1 MNWPDKGQ
9 TLVLRNKL
17 MIKKLLLTMG
27 TLGLLVSCAKEEFV
41 ANKAIN
47 KSEINAVTAYENRL
61 CAQYSYNRPDLDVL
75 ILWDNSTSGFAISD
89 ASKTALK
96 NLIKVIASERYNF
109 NLMISPIVGDSQKWL
124 MTTADST
131 LSSSSVAGTVVYK
144 GADQLNNFIS
154 NFSIPTSSLGGSEQG
169 ALRATQILN
178 SYPNV
183 FRKNAY
189 THVMVISNGDDF
201 GCSIGKGYECPDGS
215 SEQANYISKLEKKL
229 LCLRGNYS
237 GYTSLGCGTSDI
249 AISNKLDA
257 KSFRFI
263 SVTAGRPGCSGHSGY
278 VYKTL
283 SQTMKSTFN
292 ESGEQ
297 IMTDSSTDNYNICDS
312 NFTMFSSLATDL
324 KSTID
329 YHKYE
334 YWPVAS
340 ANQEIDLESLIVK
353 GPFGILNE
361 VSSTSTLSGYSLYN
375 VNSAGDDLV
384 PTTKDT
390 RFYPSSGEPFYGKL
404 IKLHGS
410 AQTLAGG
417 CINVYF
423 TEKKTSYGYIYLTS
437 GKPSEST
444 ITVKYKYKSSSSW
457 ITIPKSAT
465 NGWTYIEVPSLA
477 DLTNTTNLAIVNRPS
492 NSAIPGHLIKLNGT
506 YQFDNNGQI
515 EFYVDYIP
523 ASASN

>member
-1 MNWPDKGQ
+1 
-9 TLVLRNKL
+9 

-27 TLGLLVSCAKEEFV
+27 TLGLLASCAKEEFV
-41 ANKAIN
+41 ANKAVN
-47 KSEINAVTAYENRL
+47 TSAINAVTAYESNL

-75 ILWDNSTSGFAISD
+75 ILWDNSTSGFAISE
-89 ASKTALK
+89 ASKAALK
-96 NLIKVIASERYNF
+96 NLIKVIASERYNY
-109 NLMISPIVGDSQKWL
+109 NLMISPLVGSSQNWL

-131 LSSSSVAGTVVYK
+131 LSSATVSNTVVYK
-144 GADQLNNFIS
+144 GIDQLNTFIS
-154 NFSIPTSSLGGSEQG
+154 NFSIPTSSLGGQEQG
-169 ALRATQILN
+169 ALKSTQIMN
-178 SYPNV
+178 SYSNV

-201 GCSIGKGYECPDGS
+201 GCSIGKSYECPDGS
-215 SEQANYISKLEKKL
+215 TEQASYIEKLEKKL
-229 LCLRGNYS
+229 LCLRGNYA
-237 GYTSLGCGTSDI
+237 GYSSLGCSSSDI

-263 SVTAGRPGCSGHSGY
+263 SVTAGRTGCTGHSGY
-278 VYKTL
+278 VYKSL
-283 SQTMKSTFN
+283 SQRIKSTYN

-297 IMTDSSTDNYNICDS
+297 IMTDSLTDNYNICDS

-329 YHKYE
+329 YHKYA

-340 ANQEIDLESLIVK
+340 ANQVIDLDSLIVK
-353 GPFGILNE
+353 GPFGLLDQ
-361 VSSTSTLSGYSLYN
+361 VSSNSTQSGYSLYN
-375 VNSAGDDLV
+375 LNAAEDDLLPIQV
-384 PTTKDT
+384 NT

-410 AQTLAGG
+410 AQNLAGG

-423 TEKKTSYGYIYLTS
+423 TEKKISYGYIYLTS
-437 GKPSEST
+437 GKPDEST
-444 ITVKYKYKSSSSW
+444 ITVKYRYKNSSNW
-457 ITIPKSAT
+457 VTIPKSNS

-492 NSAIPGHLIKLNGT
+492 NSAVPGNLIKLNGT
-506 YQFDNNGQI
+506 YQFENDGSI

-523 ASASN
+523 ASSN